1 MNKKLEKQY
10 IEKLEA
16 CLKENTH
23 LNKSLT
29 EMREDIRK
37 IYLPQFQDFYT
48 ENVRLQ
54 HMVFDLQ
61 RSYFALHN
69 FATDAKKLGIDV
81 GSQKLPENNPYEGFE
96 MKTIL
101 MESGK
106 TKTTMTAKLAEK
118 YARRKNTIL

>member
-10 IEKLEA
+10 IEKLED

-81 GSQKLPENNPYEGFE
+81 GCQKLPENNPYEGFE

-118 YARRKNTIL
+118 YARRKKH